1 MQDVE
6 RQILRLFAGI
16 DMPASA
22 PSSNILAGLGLGW
35 GWGSGSSNSNNND
48 SSNHGSSA

>member
-6 RQILRLFAGI
+6 RQILRMFAGI

-35 GWGSGSSNSNNND
+35 GWGGSSNSND
-48 SSNHGSSA
+48 SSSNNNGSSA